1 MGSYLSALEGLEP
14 FNVINVAGISSLAT
28 PSLISNKIRKGFG
41 HERNAKG

>member
-28 PSLISNKIRKGFG
+28 PLLISNKIRKGYG
-41 HERNAKG
+41 YERNAKG